1 MTNNNNNQVFGVATQ
16 TIEDGKASNNIWFTT
31 SQKEAMEIMKAGVVS
46 NGFNVTST
54 DYVDAEFFGTFCDVV
69 ATMVGEKEG
78 AQIRS
83 AVFVVT
89 ANESFCFP
97 VVEVGGAE

>member
-1 MTNNNNNQVFGVATQ
+1 MTNNNNKIFGVSTQ
-16 TIEDGKASNNIWFTT
+16 VIEDGKASNNIWFTT
-31 SQKEAMEIMKAGVVS
+31 SQKEAMEIMEAGVTG

-69 ATMVGEKEG
+69 AVMVGEKEG

-83 AVFVVT
+83 AAFVVIV
-89 ANESFCFP
+89 NESFCFP